1 MNLFV
6 IGAAGYIGGS
16 VAAALMGAG
25 HRVSGLVRND
35 DRAAQVRSRGIT
47 PMLGTLDDDALLA
60 RCARTADAVVHCAD
74 ADHRASVASLLNA
87 LRGSGKTF
95 IQTSGSGIVSDGANG
110 ERSDSVYAEDT
121 PVRPVPAREAR
132 VALNRDILATAHHG
146 VRAIV
151 IAPTMIYGRGTGA
164 NPHSIQVPKML
175 ALARKAGVAK
185 FIGRGEN
192 RWSNVHI
199 EDLADLYLAALDRAP
214 AGAFYYAENGEC
226 SMKQIAEEIARALQ
240 LGGTASMSQA
250 EAATEWGEGSA
261 RWSFASNSRVRAVR
275 ARSELGSAPHRPG
288 LLASIGLLA

>member
-1 MNLFV
+1 MNIFLT
-6 IGAAGYIGGS
+6 GAAGYIGGS

-35 DRAAQVRSRGIT
+35 ERAAQVRSRGIV
-47 PMLGTLDDDALLA
+47 PMLGTLDDHGLLA

-95 IQTSGSGIVSDGANG
+95 IQTSGSGIVSDGADG
-110 ERSDSVYAEDT
+110 ERSDRVYAEDT

-164 NPHSIQVPKML
+164 NPHSIQVPKMM
-175 ALARKAGVAK
+175 ALARKANVAK

-192 RWSNVHI
+192 VWSNVHI
-199 EDLADLYLAALDRAP
+199 EDLADLYLGALDRAP

-226 SMKQIAEEIARALQ
+226 SIKQIAEAIARALQ
-240 LGGTASMSQA
+240 LAGTASMTQA
-250 EAATEWGEGSA
+250 EAAAEWGEGPA
-261 RWSFASNSRVRAVR
+261 RWSFGSNSRVRAVR
-275 ARSELGSAPHRPG
+275 ARSELGWAPHRPG
-288 LLASIGLLA
+288 LLASIAA

>member
-1 MNLFV
+1 MNIFV
-6 IGAAGYIGGS
+6 TGAAGYIGGS

-25 HRVSGLVRND
+25 HHVSGLVRND
-35 DRAAQVRSRGIT
+35 ERAAQVRSRGIA

-60 RCARTADAVVHCAD
+60 RCARTADAVIHCAD
-74 ADHRASVASLLNA
+74 ADQRASVASMLNA

-95 IQTSGSGIVSDGANG
+95 IQTSGSGIVADGAGG
-110 ERSDSVYAEDT
+110 EPSDATYADDT

-132 VALNRDILATAHHG
+132 VALNRDILATAQYG

-164 NPHSIQVPKML
+164 NPNSIQVPKMM

-192 RWSNVHI
+192 IWSNVHI

-214 AGAFYYAENGEC
+214 AGAFYYAESGEC
-226 SMKQIAEEIARALQ
+226 SIKQIAEEIARALK
-240 LGGTASMSQA
+240 LGGTASMTQA
-250 EAATEWGEGSA
+250 EAAAEWGEGSA
-261 RWSFASNSRVRAVR
+261 RWSFGSNSRVRAVR
-275 ARSELGSAPHRPG
+275 ARRELGWAPHREG
-288 LLASIGLLA
+288 LLASIAS